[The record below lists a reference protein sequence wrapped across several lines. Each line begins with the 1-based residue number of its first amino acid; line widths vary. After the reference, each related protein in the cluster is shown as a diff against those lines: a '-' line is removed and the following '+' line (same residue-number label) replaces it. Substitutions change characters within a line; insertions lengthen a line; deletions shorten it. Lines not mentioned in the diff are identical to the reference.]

1 MIYSMT
7 GFGSGIKKL
16 DRISFETEIK
26 SLNSRFLDLSIKLP
40 KVIQTKE
47 LEIRE
52 LIKNN
57 IKRGKVTV
65 AIHIKKDGIEDN
77 FLNFNKENLEI
88 IVKLLNDIRESSNIE
103 EKLTLGQVL
112 EFQGSFLADDSV
124 DEEINME
131 LIKESLLL
139 AIQDLKSMRK
149 EEGISLAND
158 LKNRINTIKELVG
171 KIESEGRESVVQY
184 FQKLKDRAKQL
195 VKDISEFNDRL
206 EMELALL
213 AEKYDI
219 TEECVRLKSHL
230 DIFYNT
236 LNNGDEAGRRLN
248 FICQEMNREAN
259 TINSKTVSSDI
270 AHYGISI
277 KEELEKIRE
286 QIQNIE

>member
-7 GFGSGIKKL
+7 GFGCGIKKYNS
-16 DRISFETEIK
+16 ISFEAEIK

-40 KVIQTKE
+40 KIIQSKE

-52 LIKNN
+52 LIKEN

-65 AIHIKKDGIEDN
+65 AIHIKKDGVEDE
-77 FLNFNKENLEI
+77 FLNFNKENLQS
-88 IVKLLNDIRESSNIE
+88 IVKLLNDIRDASSIE
-103 EKLTLGQVL
+103 EKLTLREVL
-112 EFQGSFLADDSV
+112 EFQGSFLADDSE
-124 DEEINME
+124 DKEIDIK

-139 AIQDLKSMRK
+139 AIEDLKSMRE
-149 EEGISLAND
+149 EEGVALAKD
-158 LKNRINTIKELVG
+158 LKNRIKTIKELVE
-171 KIESEGRESVVQY
+171 KIETEGRESVVQY

-195 VKDISEFNDRL
+195 VNDVTEFNDRL
-206 EMELALL
+206 EIELALL

-219 TEECVRLKSHL
+219 TEECVRLKSHIE
-230 DIFYNT
+230 IFANT
-236 LNNGDEAGRRLN
+236 LNNGDEAGRKLN

-259 TINSKTVSSDI
+259 TINSKTVSSNI
-270 AHYGISI
+270 SHYGIGI

>member
-7 GFGSGIKKL
+7 GFGCGVKKQNST
-16 DRISFETEIK
+16 SFETEIK

-40 KVIQTKE
+40 KIIQTKE

-57 IKRGKVTV
+57 INRGKVSV
-65 AIHIKKDGIEDN
+65 AIHIKKDGVEDE
-77 FLNFNKENLEI
+77 FLNFNKENLQG
-88 IVKLLNDIRESSNIE
+88 IVKLLNEIREASNIE
-103 EKLTLGQVL
+103 EKLTLSQVL
-112 EFQGSFLADDSV
+112 EFQGSFLADDSE
-124 DEEINME
+124 DEEIDME

-139 AIQDLKSMRK
+139 AIDDLKSMRR

-158 LKNRINTIKELVG
+158 LTNRINKIKELVE
-171 KIESEGRESVVQY
+171 KIETEGKESVVQY

-195 VKDISEFNDRL
+195 VNEVAEFNDRF

-230 DIFYNT
+230 EIFRNT
-236 LNNGDEAGRRLN
+236 LNNGEEAGRKLN

-259 TINSKTVSSDI
+259 TINSKTVSSNI
-270 AHYGISI
+270 AHYGIGI